1 MSSSVQSPTVLNSLN
16 WGWSC
21 PLQQLNTQ
29 KRTLAVLI
37 QNPFLYIFFL
47 SMYLRP
53 YYPIID
59 FVVLKHAPAKDAAKS
74 QVWIFKLHEY
84 DFYRD
89 TLLDSLCCI
98 WSWPVCKAVVGWCRG
113 AACHSQLG
121 WLNTNMPFMFM
132 THSIADREC
141 QPRPGQGSLLW
152 IHQIKLNIYFL
163 LCMLLLQG
171 GQRRIFQGSARFS
184 M

>member
-1 MSSSVQSPTVLNSLN
+1 MPRCFEQPELRLKLPFAAIKYSEADTGGSDPESVSIYL
-16 WGWSC
+16 
-21 PLQQLNTQ
+21 
-29 KRTLAVLI
+29 
-37 QNPFLYIFFL
+37 FL

-98 WSWPVCKAVVGWCRG
+98 WSWPVCKAVVG
-113 AACHSQLG
+113 
-121 WLNTNMPFMFM
+121 
-132 THSIADREC
+132 
-141 QPRPGQGSLLW
+141 
-152 IHQIKLNIYFL
+152 
-163 LCMLLLQG
+163 
-171 GQRRIFQGSARFS
+171 
-184 M
+184 